1 MTPDAR
7 SGAAA
12 PVTFT
17 VALPVRNGAEYIREA
32 LDSVLAQTHRDFE
45 IVVSDNASTDATPQ
59 ILAEYAAKDPRVRVS
74 RSEKSLGHAE
84 NVNRSVAMAKN
95 QWVKFICHD
104 DLFEP
109 DCLETL
115 ANVVKE
121 LPPSVGVVGNA
132 EAHLYANGVRQAAEV
147 AEADSTVTV
156 AGREWLRTYLSTGAR
171 VPIPA
176 LTNALV
182 RKDVWEAAGTFDN
195 RFSLFDV
202 FLWTRILLKWDYA
215 FVGRVLTI
223 NRIHA
228 AQVFVA
234 ARRTM
239 TAVNDLRTFWPEFMA
254 AHARELGL
262 GLADRI
268 RVRLK
273 PISSAGAYMAMEL
286 LKKRPLGALRL
297 MRYVPVWWWPL
308 LPLAVMRSY
317 RFEQARLAELQGKVP
332 MSAIFPG

>member
-1 MTPDAR
+1 MSSD
-7 SGAAA
+7 SKSDVAA

-17 VALPVRNGAEYIREA
+17 VALPVRNGAEFLREA
-32 LDSVLAQTHRDFE
+32 LDSVLAQSHRDFE

-59 ILAEYAAKDPRVRVS
+59 ILAEYAARDPRVRVS
-74 RSEKSLGHAE
+74 RSEQPLGHAE
-84 NVNRSVAMAKN
+84 NVNRSVSMARN

-115 ANVVKE
+115 ASVVRE
-121 LPPSVGVVGNA
+121 LPPGVGVVGNA
-132 EAHLYANGVRQAAEV
+132 EAHLYSNGVRQAADAPV
-147 AEADSTVTV
+147 DATVTV
-156 AGREWLRTYLSTGAR
+156 PGREWLRTYLSTGAR

-182 RKDVWEAAGTFDN
+182 RKDVWEAAGTFDT
-195 RFSLFDV
+195 RFSLFDI

-215 FVGRVLTI
+215 FVGRVLTV

-239 TAVNDLRTFWPEFMA
+239 TAVNDLRVFWPEFMA

-262 GLADRI
+262 GLLDRL

-273 PISSAGAYMAMEL
+273 PVSSAGAYIAMEL
-286 LKKRPLGALRL
+286 LKKRPAGALRL
-297 MRYVPVWWWPL
+297 MRYVPVWWWPV
-308 LPLAVMRSY
+308 LPLAVLRSY
-317 RFEQARLAELQGKVP
+317 RFEQARLAQLQGKVP